1 MFEREVPWMYNSDE
15 LRLFFE
21 KARGGV
27 CSHAYI
33 VDGTAGVGK
42 TDFALSAARAML
54 CTEKNKPCGYCKSCK
69 MALSDNHPD
78 IYVIG
83 REKTA
88 NIDDVRRLI
97 ARASLKP
104 NESEKQVFIIC
115 NANKLREEAQNALL
129 KLFEEPPATVA
140 IFLLTES
147 RSSLLPT
154 VLSRGQRIHLD
165 GLRDLELQ
173 EKLNE
178 KYISASGL
186 DIAAA
191 VRAANGN
198 YGIAERYLSKENIN
212 LREKAE
218 NLLLFTL
225 ENKNYELLS
234 ALVLPKYKRD
244 QLRDV
249 VVELITLANECE
261 KARYG
266 IESTLAPRKK
276 ELADLVKGAS
286 KRALSRIG
294 EAAMAC
300 VAALDGNGNVT
311 ATATKLAND
320 LIKCAR

>member
-1 MFEREVPWMYNSDE
+1 MYNSDE

-21 KARGGV
+21 KARNGV

-33 VDGTAGVGK
+33 IDGSDGVGK
-42 TDFALSAARAML
+42 TEFALTAARAML

-69 MALSDNHPD
+69 TAQSGNHPD
-78 IYVIG
+78 IYVVG

-88 NIDDVRRLI
+88 SIDDVRRLI

-104 NESEKQVFIIC
+104 NESDKQIFVIC

-165 GLRDLELQ
+165 GLRDFELAD
-173 EKLNE
+173 KLNE
-178 KYISASGL
+178 KYPSLSDSDINTVTKVAS
-186 DIAAA
+186 
-191 VRAANGN
+191 GN
-198 YGIAERYLSKENIN
+198 YGVAEKYLSKENAL

-218 NLLLFTL
+218 NLLLFALTK
-225 ENKNYELLS
+225 KNYELTS
-234 ALVLPKYKRD
+234 ALVLPKHKRD
-244 QLRDV
+244 QLRAIMI
-249 VVELITLANECE
+249 ELITVANECE

-266 IESTLAPRKK
+266 VRGALTPKNK
-276 ELADLVKGAS
+276 ELAEVAKNAS

-294 EAAMAC
+294 EAATAC
-300 VAALDGNGNVT
+300 IVALDGNQNVT
-311 ATATKLAND
+311 ATATKFATD
-320 LIKCAR
+320 LIKAAAR

>member
-1 MFEREVPWMYNSDE
+1 MYNSDE

-33 VDGTAGVGK
+33 VDGADGVGK
-42 TDFALSAARAML
+42 TEFALNAARAML

-104 NESEKQVFIIC
+104 NESEKQIFIVC

-165 GLRDLELQ
+165 GLRDFELEERLSDNYPSVSRS
-173 EKLNE
+173 ELE
-178 KYISASGL
+178 
-186 DIAAA
+186 AA
-191 VRAANGN
+191 VKTASGN
-198 YGIAERYLSKENIN
+198 YGIAEKYLSKENMN

-225 ENKNYELLS
+225 EKKNYELTT
-234 ALVLPKYKRD
+234 ALVVPKYKRD
-244 QLRDV
+244 QLRAILT
-249 VVELITLANECE
+249 ELIILANECE

-266 IESTLAPRKK
+266 VPGALLPRKK
-276 ELADLVKGAS
+276 ELAELVKNAS

-294 EAAMAC
+294 EASTAC
-300 VAALDGNGNVT
+300 LASLDGNSNVT
-311 ATATKLAND
+311 ATASKLALD
-320 LIKCAR
+320 LIRSAR

>member
-1 MFEREVPWMYNSDE
+1 MYNSDE

-33 VDGTAGVGK
+33 VDGADGVGK
-42 TDFALSAARAML
+42 TEFALNAARAML

-104 NESEKQVFIIC
+104 NESEKQIFIVC

-165 GLRDLELQ
+165 GLRDFELEERLSDNYPSVSRS
-173 EKLNE
+173 ELE
-178 KYISASGL
+178 
-186 DIAAA
+186 AA
-191 VRAANGN
+191 VKTASGN
-198 YGIAERYLSKENIN
+198 YGIAEKYLSKENMN

-218 NLLLFTL
+218 NLLLYTL
-225 ENKNYELLS
+225 EKKNYELLT

-244 QLRDV
+244 QLRAV
-249 VVELITLANECE
+249 VIELISIANECE
-261 KARYG
+261 KARFG
-266 IESTLAPRKK
+266 VKDAIAPRKK
-276 ELADLVKGAS
+276 ELAEIVKNAS
-286 KRALSRIG
+286 KRALSQIG
-294 EAAMAC
+294 ETATAC
-300 VAALDGNGNVT
+300 VVALDGNGNVT
-311 ATATKLAND
+311 ATATKLATD
-320 LIKCAR
+320 LIRAAR